1 MLEIKE
7 GSKLKQL
14 SWVSYVEYDV
24 SNGKIE
30 IAFDPRLKPYLLQ
43 LKREFTS
50 YKLKHVLEL
59 KSSYSIR
66 IYEILKKWQTIG
78 KIEIQLEDLRKML
91 GVTDKYLEYHN
102 FKKRV
107 LNKAKTEI
115 NEKTDLSFDFEEVK
129 TGRMVT
135 GIKFFINTILKLPDS
150 SETVAPNTDSWFES
164 LYNQLDPLFRNIG
177 IIIKKDLL
185 LKWLELAENIWGTNN
200 SKYVNLLNL
209 IQDALK
215 QDNIENYIGF
225 ITYLLKEK
233 AKNGSNH
240 EAITINRIKKVIRTE
255 PLPTWWNEYIS
266 GFYMSSKTDESED
279 IIEWDIDIDKPL
291 TYGEYKKLHENK
303 N

>member
-1 MLEIKE
+1 
-7 GSKLKQL
+7 
-14 SWVSYVEYDV
+14 
-24 SNGKIE
+24 
-30 IAFDPRLKPYLLQ
+30 
-43 LKREFTS
+43 
-50 YKLKHVLEL
+50 
-59 KSSYSIR
+59 
-66 IYEILKKWQTIG
+66 
-78 KIEIQLEDLRKML
+78 ML

-150 SETVAPNTDSWFES
+150 SETVAPNTDSWIES
-164 LYNQLDPLFRNIG
+164 LYNQLAPLFRNIG

-185 LKWLELAENIWGTNN
+185 LKWLELAENIWGSNN

-233 AKNGSNH
+233 AKNGSND

-291 TYGEYKKLHENK
+291 TYGEL
-303 N
+303 

>member
-1 MLEIKE
+1 
-7 GSKLKQL
+7 
-14 SWVSYVEYDV
+14 
-24 SNGKIE
+24 
-30 IAFDPRLKPYLLQ
+30 
-43 LKREFTS
+43 
-50 YKLKHVLEL
+50 
-59 KSSYSIR
+59 
-66 IYEILKKWQTIG
+66 
-78 KIEIQLEDLRKML
+78 ML

-150 SETVAPNTDSWFES
+150 SETVAPNTDSWIES
-164 LYNQLDPLFRNIG
+164 LYYQLAPLFRNIG

-185 LKWLELAENIWGTNN
+185 LKWLELAENIWGSNN

-233 AKNGSNH
+233 AKNGSND

-291 TYGEYKKLHENK
+291 TYGEL
-303 N
+303 